1 MAAGVA
7 PPRLPPPTFAALE
20 WPRSPPRC
28 CPLPRS
34 ACLCS
39 RNSAPGPRRCRWAW
53 LRSAPPPCAASRAPP
68 VGTWTGARAPAA
80 GRAPVTHPPDHP
92 APGRRGPPPP
102 DRPPGLQRAA
112 RTPALPP
119 PSTAVPRA
127 PSTAWGP
134 SDVGSATKCL
144 IRPRPLDSDSSSS
157 PPTASP
163 APEGR
168 AGLSPAAGPVAPSSQ
183 RPLLLLPD
191 GGQVPGVPGSQLQ
204 PLVFFLPWTWSF
216 CPEPSSLLSSQLS
229 L

>member
-1 MAAGVA
+1 MA
-7 PPRLPPPTFAALE
+7 
-20 WPRSPPRC
+20 RSGSHRC
-28 CPLPRS
+28 L
-34 ACLCS
+34 
-39 RNSAPGPRRCRWAW
+39 WAW

-68 VGTWTGARAPAA
+68 AGTWTGARAPAA

-144 IRPRPLDSDSSSS
+144 SRPRPLDSDSSSS

-168 AGLSPAAGPVAPSSQ
+168 AGLSTCGGTR
-183 RPLLLLPD
+183 RPLLPETSSAPARWRPGPRGAWQPAPTARFLSPVDLVVLPRT
-191 GGQVPGVPGSQLQ
+191 QFSSQFAAVSLRCA
-204 PLVFFLPWTWSF
+204 F
-216 CPEPSSLLSSQLS
+216 CPTQ
-229 L
+229 